1 MERVIS
7 ERYAGQVINGPVT
20 GRPIRFDQDGVGHAS
35 REDALDLVKHPRGF
49 YQLPEG
55 QAEAL
60 GLDAAIEA
68 FIKAKSTFEGAA
80 QTVTAAAR
88 EAAESD
94 RARASSKLEAVGLDI
109 ADVLGENDL
118 EPEPEPEPVEP
129 EPQGRSLEAEIDG
142 MHHNAARAL
151 AKKLG
156 GDPQSTDEARLFL
169 KQQPE
174 AEVRAAIDEARG

>member
-1 MERVIS
+1 MERIIS

-68 FIKAKSTFEGAA
+68 FTKAKSLFEGAA
-80 QTVTAAAR
+80 QAVTAAAR
-88 EAAESD
+88 KAAESD
-94 RARASSKLEAVGLDI
+94 RARAASKLEAVGLDL
-109 ADVLGENDL
+109 ADVLGEDD
-118 EPEPEPEPVEP
+118 EPVAELVEQP
-129 EPQGRSLEAEIDG
+129 KPAAKSLEAEIDS

-174 AEVRAAIDEARG
+174 AEVRAAIEEARG